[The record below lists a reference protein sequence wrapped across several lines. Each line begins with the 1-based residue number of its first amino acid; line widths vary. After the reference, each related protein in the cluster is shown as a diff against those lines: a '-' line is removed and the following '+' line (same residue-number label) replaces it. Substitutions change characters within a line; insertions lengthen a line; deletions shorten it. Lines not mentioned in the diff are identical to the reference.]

1 MTTKRIIPCL
11 DIRNGK
17 VVKGI
22 NFKGIKELGDPL
34 DYAIKYFHQGASEIV
49 LLDIAGT
56 VNSREFILDIVRDMT
71 QSISIPITVGGG
83 IASVEDINDVLNAGA
98 HRVGISSAAVRNPQ
112 FIFDASKAFGNDKI
126 VVAIDAKSIGN
137 GKYCVATNG
146 GKIITDIDAIDWA
159 KKMQELGAGE
169 ILLTSMDADGTKSGY
184 DIELLNAVCNAIDIP
199 VIASGGCGELSHFY
213 DVFEKTAASAALAAS
228 LFHYDELTVG
238 EVLDFLKKKGINIK
252 R

>member
-1 MTTKRIIPCL
+1 MAARRIIPCL

-34 DYAIKYFHQGASEIV
+34 DYARKYYSQGAGELV
-49 LLDIAGT
+49 MLDITATNEGRGFT
-56 VNSREFILDIVRDMT
+56 LDAVRNIVK
-71 QSISIPITVGGG
+71 SIQIPLTVGGG
-83 IASVEDINDVLNAGA
+83 ISSVQDIHDVLSAGA
-98 HRVGISSAAVRNPQ
+98 SRVGISSAAVRNPQ
-112 FIFDASKAFGNDKI
+112 FIYDASKTFGSGKI
-126 VVAIDAKSIGN
+126 VIAIDAKCVGD

-146 GKIITDIDAIDWA
+146 GKIITDIDVIDWA
-159 KKMQELGAGE
+159 KKVQELGVGE
-169 ILLTSMDADGTKSGY
+169 ILLTSMEADGTKDGF
-184 DIELLNAVCNAIDIP
+184 DIELLNAVCNAIKIP

-213 DVFEKTAASAALAAS
+213 DVFDRTPAAAALAAS

-238 EVLDFLKKKGINIK
+238 EVLDFLNKKGINVK

>member
-112 FIFDASKAFGNDKI
+112 FIFDASKRFGSDKI

-146 GKIITDIDAIDWA
+146 GKVITDIDAIDWA
-159 KKMQELGAGE
+159 KRMQRLGAGE
-169 ILLTSMDADGTKSGY
+169 ILLTSMDTDGTKKGY
-184 DIELLNAVCNAIDIP
+184 DIKLLNAVCDAVDIP
-199 VIASGGCGELSHFY
+199 VIASGGCGKLPHFY
-213 DVFEKTAASAALAAS
+213 DVFNRTPAAAALAAS

-238 EVLDFLKKKGINIK
+238 EVLDFLKKKGMNAK
-252 R
+252 

>member
-22 NFKGIKELGDPL
+22 NFKGIKELGDPV
-34 DYAIKYFHQGASEIV
+34 DYARKYYNQGASELV
-49 LLDIAGT
+49 
-56 VNSREFILDIVRDMT
+56 ILDITATNEGRGFTLDAVRDIARSV
-71 QSISIPITVGGG
+71 QIPLTVGGG
-83 IASVEDINDVLNAGA
+83 ISSIQDIDDVLSAGA
-98 HRVGISSAAVRNPQ
+98 NKVGISSAAVRNPQ
-112 FIFDASKAFGNDKI
+112 FIFDASKRFGSDKI

-169 ILLTSMDADGTKSGY
+169 ILLTSMDADGTKSRY

-238 EVLDFLKKKGINIK
+238 EVLDFLKKKGINAK
-252 R
+252 